1 MKFNASILIVSI
13 VILFASINSADAG
26 SIWAKKDTNATD
38 RYSDDVAR
46 KIGDILTIT
55 IREVSD
61 MTNTSERDMSK
72 TTSRNQQFDGKL
84 QVDHIIPNVPSVTFG
99 TGDAYSNTFE
109 SEADSK
115 NKRAFEDNVTVV
127 VIDIMPNGNLVVNG
141 IIKRNI
147 SDEIQEIEVSGIVRP
162 SDIDYNNTVDSKRI
176 ANFNIITRYDGV
188 AAPFNKPGWLG
199 RILDLLWPF

>member
-1 MKFNASILIVSI
+1 MKIKVSILIVSM
-13 VILFASINSADAG
+13 VVLLGSVNRADAG

-61 MTNTSERDMSK
+61 MTNTSEREMSK
-72 TTSRNQQFDGKL
+72 ITSRNQQFDGKL
-84 QVDHIIPNVPSVTFG
+84 QVDHIVPNVPSVTFG
-99 TGDAYSNTFE
+99 TGNTYSNVFE

-115 NKRAFEDNVTVV
+115 NKRAFVDNVTVV
-127 VIDIMPNGNLVVNG
+127 VIDIMPNGNLVVSG

-176 ANFNIITRYDGV
+176 ANFNIITKYDGV

-199 RILDLLWPF
+199 RILDILWPF

>member
-1 MKFNASILIVSI
+1 MVVLLGSVNR
-13 VILFASINSADAG
+13 ADAG

-61 MTNTSERDMSK
+61 MTNTSEREMSK
-72 TTSRNQQFDGKL
+72 ITSRNQQFDGKL
-84 QVDHIIPNVPSVTFG
+84 QVDHIVPNVPSVTFG
-99 TGDAYSNTFE
+99 TGNTYSNVFE

-115 NKRAFEDNVTVV
+115 NKRAFVDNVTVV
-127 VIDIMPNGNLVVNG
+127 VIDIMPNGNLVVSG

-176 ANFNIITRYDGV
+176 ANFNIITKYDGV

-199 RILDLLWPF
+199 RILDILWPF